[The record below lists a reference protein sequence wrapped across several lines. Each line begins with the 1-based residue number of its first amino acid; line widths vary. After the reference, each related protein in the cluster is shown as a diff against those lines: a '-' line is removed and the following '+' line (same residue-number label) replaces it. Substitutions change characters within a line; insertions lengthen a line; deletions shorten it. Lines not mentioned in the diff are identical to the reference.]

1 MEHVEVIADEVDS
14 WTHKQGADAV
24 LRLRGGRTLIAH
36 TTDARFQAW
45 SRVMSL
51 QQETHWPVYAEYDAA
66 TRAIRLLLLC
76 APQHVE
82 SVESDAAGNMTV
94 EFRRAPSFLLIE
106 ERPPGL
112 SGHTGA
118 AHGSLEN
125 TRIGTGRGASDNPG
139 DPLRVSRQELATSWC
154 KGRFSTRFTPK
165 GAAPRRAESSQDG
178 AKPRAVS
185 RTPAVAKF
193 RIDRTDHAIEA
204 VPTLL
209 ARLRYSVLLR

>member
-94 EFRRAPSFLLIE
+94 EFRRAPSFYSLKKDRQDYQAILALL
-106 ERPPGL
+106 
-112 SGHTGA
+112 TGA
-118 AHGSLEN
+118 LKTRGLVLVAVHPTTLE
-125 TRIGTGRGASDNPG
+125 ILCAFPG
-139 DPLRVSRQELATSWC
+139 
-154 KGRFSTRFTPK
+154 KN
-165 GAAPRRAESSQDG
+165 
-178 AKPRAVS
+178 
-185 RTPAVAKF
+185 
-193 RIDRTDHAIEA
+193 
-204 VPTLL
+204 
-209 ARLRYSVLLR
+209 